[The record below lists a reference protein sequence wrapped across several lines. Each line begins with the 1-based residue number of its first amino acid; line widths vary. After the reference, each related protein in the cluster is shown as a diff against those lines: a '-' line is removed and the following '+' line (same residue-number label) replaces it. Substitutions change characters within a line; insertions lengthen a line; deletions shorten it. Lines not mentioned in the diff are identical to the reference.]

1 MSEEV
6 AMPEPDVQA
15 GIDYWANQPANYDG
29 VLGGFGTGSLPRVDA
44 LSSRQFLLYL
54 LPELSTVPSAIRPLD
69 EPMHPH
75 RTRALDIGA
84 GVGRV
89 TTDVLLHLVSDI
101 VLVEPVESLVKEA
114 LSRGRASESTSLKA
128 DSAFVPWKGIASR
141 TKSVSFIQDTLQ
153 GFDPCQ
159 SSKSPSILDRVGYA
173 PPQNDLDEPFDIIW
187 CQWCLGS
194 LSDADLVTFLR
205 RSRRSLRDPTRSL
218 IIVKENCCYDDDGQ
232 PTSVFDDTDSSLTRS
247 DLAWK
252 KAFAEAGLT
261 IVRQQLQRGF
271 PEGLYAV
278 NIYAL
283 R

>member
-1 MSEEV
+1 
-6 AMPEPDVQA
+6 
-15 GIDYWANQPANYDG
+15 
-29 VLGGFGTGSLPRVDA
+29 
-44 LSSRQFLLYL
+44 
-54 LPELSTVPSAIRPLD
+54 
-69 EPMHPH
+69 MHPH

-232 PTSVFDDTDSSLTRS
+232 PTSVFDDTDSSLTRCVHRVVKQSLANCDTRS

-278 NIYAL
+278 NM
-283 R
+283 